1 MYKKPAKRWWPCFH
15 RIYVEFQKRGTSHS
29 HFLAGPTFVPLW
41 VSHKLKTNPILFF
54 SFFSFFQKGKAT
66 EKPILLRFLRY
77 VLRSSAWKIPLFRAK
92 KKENRFPSKFWASI
106 QPNVFT
112 DGHPLLG
119 WPCVGGVLLT
129 PRFLFGDFH
138 SAFRKSDPKVAIFSP
153 FFGCREA
160 VFFTSHWVESKSCKS
175 WAIEV
180 LQPVFTQCELFVK
193 E

>member
-1 MYKKPAKRWWPCFH
+1 MSKKPAKRWWPCFI

-66 EKPILLRFLRY
+66 EKPILLRFFWGMSCAAARG
-77 VLRSSAWKIPLFRAK
+77 KFRFFAP
-92 KKENRFPSKFWASI
+92 KKENRFPSKFGASI
-106 QPNVFT
+106 QPNFFT
-112 DGHPLLG
+112 NGHPLLG

-138 SAFRKSDPKVAIFSP
+138 SAFRKADPKVAIFPP
-153 FFGCREA
+153 FFGCEDA
-160 VFFTSHWVESKSCKS
+160 VFLTSQRVESKPC
-175 WAIEV
+175 
-180 LQPVFTQCELFVK
+180 
-193 E
+193 

>member
-1 MYKKPAKRWWPCFH
+1 MYKKPAKRWWPCFI

-92 KKENRFPSKFWASI
+92 KRKPLSFEVLGFGTAQRFHRWPSPFG
-106 QPNVFT
+106 
-112 DGHPLLG
+112 DGHAWEGFSSLPGFCLAISI
-119 WPCVGGVLLT
+119 PPSENQT
-129 PRFLFGDFH
+129 PKWRFSRH
-138 SAFRKSDPKVAIFSP
+138 
-153 FFGCREA
+153 FFGWQKR
-160 VFFTSHWVESKSCKS
+160 FFSSSSE
-175 WAIEV
+175 
-180 LQPVFTQCELFVK
+180 
-193 E
+193 